1 MRTTPAQGVGAD
13 LSRRTTIELAGDLD
27 LTGVQPVRDRLAG
40 LDLQRRQIIELDLT
54 QVAHCDSSGL
64 TLLVEVREA
73 LGACGG
79 QLVLHG
85 VSDRL
90 RRVLEITGLDTTFT
104 IVP

>member
-1 MRTTPAQGVGAD
+1 MRTTTGHAGED
-13 LSRRTTIELAGDLD
+13 LSRRTTVTLVGDLD
-27 LTGVQPVRDRLAG
+27 LANVQPARDRLAG
-40 LDLQRRQIIELDLT
+40 LDLQRRQIVELDLT
-54 QVAHCDSSGL
+54 DVSHCDSSGL

-73 LGACGG
+73 LASSGG

-90 RRVLEITGLDTTFT
+90 RRVFEITGLSATFT